1 MELLLD
7 KETNSL
13 AGLFQTIV
21 KDCKGSLPLLDSFLT
36 NSISLQSQ
44 LHSTI
49 SCFNSFLNSL
59 QQIADCASNTKG
71 SSTSLGTC
79 LTRIVIRHRV
89 VEDHLKTLAS
99 TIMHKLCLPL
109 QSKKE
114 EWKKKV
120 SQMDKEHSK
129 LFKKGR
135 NTLKK
140 KKDFLVKVDKKL
152 KKTIGDPEL
161 VLMRNDIV
169 CSLQQESRTLHEQ
182 ERNCVR
188 EISSQ
193 ERNIYTTVA
202 AGINHIF
209 GVEFAI
215 FREVEKLEEVME
227 KMKNSIFYPS
237 HDADRCEDLTSFGNR
252 RKQSFVF
259 VTPPST
265 PGGSRMGSRS
275 SSINSISRNSSSGE
289 SVQNLSYRSR
299 QNSFSTQRGKLSA
312 DQKRNSTISTKSS
325 DSGFVSQDLS
335 LVGQEAY
342 KQAYSKFDHSSP
354 NPRSNN
360 FLHSPHYKVPTSS
373 SPVPPS
379 LPRTVTSTPC
389 SPSHSATPPLTSLP
403 PLPRRPGPTIPV
415 RRSSLSRACPAP
427 PRSNTCPDSYDCGD
441 DAKTPTNEDVKT
453 PTNDQLYLPGGEC
466 DNYVSSGSSY
476 SSGYESHYRTDTST
490 IDSIYSDTRTLTRVP
505 QKPFL

>member
-1 MELLLD
+1 
-7 KETNSL
+7 
-13 AGLFQTIV
+13 
-21 KDCKGSLPLLDSFLT
+21 
-36 NSISLQSQ
+36 
-44 LHSTI
+44 
-49 SCFNSFLNSL
+49 
-59 QQIADCASNTKG
+59 
-71 SSTSLGTC
+71 
-79 LTRIVIRHRV
+79 
-89 VEDHLKTLAS
+89 
-99 TIMHKLCLPL
+99 
-109 QSKKE
+109 
-114 EWKKKV
+114 
-120 SQMDKEHSK
+120 MDKEHSK

-140 KKDFLVKVDKKL
+140 KKDSLVKVDKKL

-169 CSLQQESRTLHEQ
+169 CSLQQESRNLHEQ

-202 AGINHIF
+202 AGINQIF

-299 QNSFSTQRGKLSA
+299 QNSFSTQVK
-312 DQKRNSTISTKSS
+312 
-325 DSGFVSQDLS
+325 V
-335 LVGQEAY
+335 
-342 KQAYSKFDHSSP
+342 KQFDI
-354 NPRSNN
+354 NWA
-360 FLHSPHYKVPTSS
+360 FF
-373 SPVPPS
+373 
-379 LPRTVTSTPC
+379 
-389 SPSHSATPPLTSLP
+389 
-403 PLPRRPGPTIPV
+403 GI
-415 RRSSLSRACPAP
+415 
-427 PRSNTCPDSYDCGD
+427 
-441 DAKTPTNEDVKT
+441 
-453 PTNDQLYLPGGEC
+453 
-466 DNYVSSGSSY
+466 
-476 SSGYESHYRTDTST
+476 
-490 IDSIYSDTRTLTRVP
+490 
-505 QKPFL
+505 F

>member
-1 MELLLD
+1 
-7 KETNSL
+7 
-13 AGLFQTIV
+13 
-21 KDCKGSLPLLDSFLT
+21 
-36 NSISLQSQ
+36 
-44 LHSTI
+44 
-49 SCFNSFLNSL
+49 
-59 QQIADCASNTKG
+59 
-71 SSTSLGTC
+71 
-79 LTRIVIRHRV
+79 
-89 VEDHLKTLAS
+89 
-99 TIMHKLCLPL
+99 
-109 QSKKE
+109 
-114 EWKKKV
+114 
-120 SQMDKEHSK
+120 MDKEHSK

-140 KKDFLVKVDKKL
+140 KKDSLVKVDKKL

-169 CSLQQESRTLHEQ
+169 CSLQQESRGLHEQ

-227 KMKNSIFYPS
+227 KMKNSIIYPS

-299 QNSFSTQRGKLSA
+299 QNSFSTQVKVR
-312 DQKRNSTISTKSS
+312 Q
-325 DSGFVSQDLS
+325 
-335 LVGQEAY
+335 
-342 KQAYSKFDHSSP
+342 FDI
-354 NPRSNN
+354 N
-360 FLHSPHYKVPTSS
+360 
-373 SPVPPS
+373 
-379 LPRTVTSTPC
+379 
-389 SPSHSATPPLTSLP
+389 
-403 PLPRRPGPTIPV
+403 
-415 RRSSLSRACPAP
+415 
-427 PRSNTCPDSYDCGD
+427 
-441 DAKTPTNEDVKT
+441 
-453 PTNDQLYLPGGEC
+453 
-466 DNYVSSGSSY
+466 
-476 SSGYESHYRTDTST
+476 
-490 IDSIYSDTRTLTRVP
+490 
-505 QKPFL
+505 